1 MPLSSFCVE
10 SGRWSQ
16 RGQESAG
23 HFSNSNDQLATKEL
37 KLAAKYR
44 NQQAEVWNRV
54 AQAQE
59 KLATNLKSSVK
70 SNESASSLQLTL
82 ENKELLQAAGAYTKA
97 LSGIIEGDQDV
108 IGYAF
113 AINGKLNSADIYAS
127 SALFRKLWP
136 KLLKAAAIEAI
147 VDLVD
152 EDFKPATA

>member
-1 MPLSSFCVE
+1 
-10 SGRWSQ
+10 
-16 RGQESAG
+16 
-23 HFSNSNDQLATKEL
+23 
-37 KLAAKYR
+37 R

-152 EDFKPATA
+152 EDFKPATADDIKSCFTDAEKGRKSEKDITGNIKMVTQETEKNILF